1 MEDNDE
7 EDDEEVHDE
16 EDDEE
21 VTAVRE
27 WYLKITSSVQIRW
40 CWDQGDFMPHHALS
54 PPSDDM

>member
-7 EDDEEVHDE
+7 EDEEEVHDE
-16 EDDEE
+16 EDDE
-21 VTAVRE
+21 AV
-27 WYLKITSSVQIRW
+27 TSSVQIRW